1 MKSILKKLFLGN
13 LSKMEKPEFNPVQKR
28 IQNIKAIW
36 NNNHQ
41 NDNGIEKLVR
51 LFLSSSQLLFPGVY
65 IKYLAY
71 LKGYEY
77 RDLALDFYVLLK
89 VSFPLLILIYH
100 WQSYPFVIWI
110 MIYVLLETVL
120 YIPTL
125 IFASDM
131 FSKPRSYKRSMLLL
145 FLNYVEIIFSFAV
158 LYSCGNY
165 LNQPFQ
171 HWFDAIYFSTINS
184 ASIGYGDFYP
194 VTTIGR
200 VLATAQAF
208 LFLFFVVLFLNFFTT
223 KIKSKGYFDN
233 ENEVWFFFQKK
244 KGKPFDFPFL
254 LIHFFD
260 VVANIDFGDFTIFLG
275 YFLYVF
281 RFSN

>member
-13 LSKMEKPEFNPVQKR
+13 LAKIPKPEYNPVQKR
-28 IQNIKAIW
+28 IMNIKAIW

-41 NDNGIEKLVR
+41 DDNGIEKLVR

-89 VSFPLLILIYH
+89 VAFPLLILINH
-100 WQSYPFVIWI
+100 WQSNPYVIWL

-131 FSKPRSYKRSMLLL
+131 FSKPKSYKRSMLLL
-145 FLNYVEIIFSFAV
+145 FLNYIEIILSFAV
-158 LYSCGNY
+158 LYSCGDF
-165 LNQPFQ
+165 LNKPLN
-171 HWFDAIYFSTINS
+171 HWFDAVYFSTINS

-194 VTTIGR
+194 VTTIGKI
-200 VLATAQAF
+200 LATGQAF
-208 LFLFFVVLFLNFFTT
+208 LFLLFVVLFLNFFTA
-223 KIKSKGYFDN
+223 KIKVKGYFDI
-233 ENEVWFFFQKK
+233 ENE
-244 KGKPFDFPFL
+244 
-254 LIHFFD
+254 
-260 VVANIDFGDFTIFLG
+260 
-275 YFLYVF
+275 
-281 RFSN
+281 S

>member
-1 MKSILKKLFLGN
+1 MMQIFRTLGGVIPSLNDMKSILKKLFLGN
-13 LSKMEKPEFNPVQKR
+13 LSQIEKPEYNPVQKR

-77 RDLALDFYVLLK
+77 RDLALDLYVLLK
-89 VSFPLLILIYH
+89 VTFPLLILIYH
-100 WQSYPFVIWI
+100 WQSYHFVIGI
-110 MIYVLLETVL
+110 MVYVLLETVL

-145 FLNYVEIIFSFAV
+145 FLNYMEIIFAFAV

-165 LNQPFQ
+165 LNKPFE
-171 HWFDAIYFSTINS
+171 HWFDAIYFSTITS
-184 ASIGYGDFYP
+184 STIGYGDFYP
-194 VTTIGR
+194 VTTFGKM
-200 VLATAQAF
+200 LTSAQAL
-208 LFLFFVVLFLNFFTT
+208 LFLFFVILFLNFFST
-223 KIKSKGYFDN
+223 KIKTKGYFDI
-233 ENEVWFFFQKK
+233 EN
-244 KGKPFDFPFL
+244 D
-254 LIHFFD
+254 
-260 VVANIDFGDFTIFLG
+260 
-275 YFLYVF
+275 
-281 RFSN
+281 S